1 MKAQA
6 LETQLASRGSR
17 WAKALKYLSLMFPTE
32 TGDNASILEQF
43 GEQFKWGG
51 PRGPMELL
59 TETLHKLGLDEHKSV
74 DDSADG
80 EMLFQILRQ
89 RVPEAVA
96 IMCLRNKAETW
107 QAIMETLQ
115 QEFNLNRSDAE
126 AEETVRVMT
135 EDRKKKPKYAAPA
148 VYVDCEFDEWVE
160 PTPHTDSEFDEWV
173 EPTPYIDSG
182 FDKWVEPTPVMAY

>member
-1 MKAQA
+1 MYVQPTPTKQNIKEWLPYPGVRPLVSWLKDCLEEWRSESELDQPLNMLDRTILGAMKNELRAADRKREAEA
-6 LETQLASRGSR
+6 LVTQLASRGST
-17 WAKALKYLSLMFPTE
+17 WAKALRNLSLMFPTE

-80 EMLFQILRQ
+80 EMLFQILGQ

-107 QAIMETLQ
+107 EAIMETL
-115 QEFNLNRSDAE
+115 
-126 AEETVRVMT
+126 
-135 EDRKKKPKYAAPA
+135 
-148 VYVDCEFDEWVE
+148 
-160 PTPHTDSEFDEWV
+160 
-173 EPTPYIDSG
+173 
-182 FDKWVEPTPVMAY
+182 